1 MHGRGQ
7 GATLLCR
14 RYVPEAGQKSR
25 DVNLLP
31 GRRSM
36 ALVVGHDLLVGSP
49 AFIRGWKVAFKP
61 PGDGTLIYLWARCPR
76 ARKPILSRQMP
87 NALIGK
93 RIHVGAVHWGRVS
106 STQQARYFFVSRR
119 CFSDFHIVDSST
131 WGHDTGNLKTVNCF
145 GGDNVTSG
153 LGKCLTCDE
162 CARASGHRIHAGQCR
177 RLCHSRTERLRTRN
191 LFRRHRGWRRVIIDV
206 LESGNDDSI
215 FREGP

>member
-1 MHGRGQ
+1 MAGGRGQ
-7 GATLLCR
+7 PPFHGGQIAIRVKLAGHQP
-14 RYVPEAGQKSR
+14 VAWPEEHG
-25 DVNLLP
+25 V
-31 GRRSM
+31 GRRPRLIGGL
-36 ALVVGHDLLVGSP
+36 ACLHPGLEGSVQ
-49 AFIRGWKVAFKP
+49 ATWRR
-61 PGDGTLIYLWARCPR
+61 LRARCPR
-76 ARKPILSRQMP
+76 ARKPILWRQMP

-177 RLCHSRTERLRTRN
+177 RLCGSRTERLRTRN
-191 LFRRHRGWRRVIIDV
+191 LFRRHRGGRRVIIDV

-215 FREGP
+215 SREGP